1 MVYVSICIGLSRATM
16 LGTEKGGKYLFAPWG
31 SSPSD

>member
-1 MVYVSICIGLSRATM
+1 MVYVSICTGLSRATM
-16 LGTEKGGKYLFAPWG
+16 LGTEKGGKSIFALWG